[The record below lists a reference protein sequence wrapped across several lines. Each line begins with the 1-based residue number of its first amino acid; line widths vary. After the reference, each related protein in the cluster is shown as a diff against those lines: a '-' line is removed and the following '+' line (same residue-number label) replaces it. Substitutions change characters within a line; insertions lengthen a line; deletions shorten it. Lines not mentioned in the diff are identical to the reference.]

1 MHWTSLLGNDFSVDK
16 RGGERGCA
24 VQSMCCQA
32 KLIFYDRITM
42 KRRKGFG
49 TLRLCYL
56 VEIIEVV
63 DARAEPR
70 MTAGKGADDSQ

>member
-1 MHWTSLLGNDFSVDK
+1 
-16 RGGERGCA
+16 
-24 VQSMCCQA
+24 MCCQA

-70 MTAGKGADDSQ
+70 MAAGKGVDDSQ